1 MSHHRLLG
9 SVAVSSTISTDVIAG
24 QNNKEV
30 RSCPYTWVC
39 CLCLCISCIG
49 KVEYLGQLA
58 QTLKGC
64 YIMSSSIVWSYKYHV
79 DVGYTCMFL
88 QGEVNLPCILQWRI
102 SIYITIFVITT
113 TCSRKTQTYPFI
125 LLVHQ
130 LFSST
135 AWGYKN
141 FILRKRILEIKLM
154 DTFVGNSYE
163 NCLSS
168 LSLFF

>member
-1 MSHHRLLG
+1 MWLLDKMTRMYVLVRAHECATFVHIFHRKSWIVLGTACSNSKRLLHHVIIHRL
-9 SVAVSSTISTDVIAG
+9 VIHIP
-24 QNNKEV
+24 
-30 RSCPYTWVC
+30 C
-39 CLCLCISCIG
+39 
-49 KVEYLGQLA
+49 
-58 QTLKGC
+58 GC
-64 YIMSSSIVWSYKYHV
+64 
-79 DVGYTCMFL
+79 GYTCMFL
-88 QGEVNLPCILQWRI
+88 QGEGNLPCILQWRI
-102 SIYITIFVITT
+102 LIYITIFVLTT

-141 FILRKRILEIKLM
+141 FILGNRILEIKLM

-168 LSLFF
+168 LSFFV